1 MSGPEIQ
8 ASAIWTAMRG
18 LPLRLAFAGGWV
30 VAVVWPLAA
39 LLMDAC
45 GTIAAR
51 YVAVMKTHAEVGA
64 SLLAGS
70 PTELLQLAEVVART
84 HHERR
89 DGGGYPA
96 GLAGDEIPLVG
107 RPGRSRTRSRRS
119 RPSARGSPTPS
130 SSMRCSAA
138 GPSTCAP
145 RRTPSRPPRRSES
158 P

>member
-1 MSGPEIQ
+1 
-8 ASAIWTAMRG
+8 MRG

-39 LLMDAC
+39 LLMDAW

-70 PTELLQLAEVVART
+70 PTELLQ
-84 HHERR
+84 
-89 DGGGYPA
+89 A
-96 GLAGDEIPLVG
+96 GLVGDEIPLVG
-107 RPGRSRTRSRRS
+107 RPGLSRTRSRRS
-119 RPSARGSPTPS
+119 RPSARASPTPS
-130 SSMRCSAA
+130 SSMRSSAA